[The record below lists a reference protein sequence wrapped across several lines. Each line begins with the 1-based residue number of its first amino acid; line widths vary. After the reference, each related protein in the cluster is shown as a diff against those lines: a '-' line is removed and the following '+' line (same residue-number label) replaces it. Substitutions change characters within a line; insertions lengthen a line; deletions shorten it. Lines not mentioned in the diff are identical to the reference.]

1 MISRRRFIAISAAA
15 GLASPARATAAV
27 RWSGI
32 ALGAEATLTLDG
44 PEEIARPALDAAL
57 TEIRKLESYF
67 SLYDPDSV
75 LSRLNR
81 DGAIDAAPPEFL
93 HLFKQIDRIHAQ
105 TGGLFDPTIQ
115 GPWAALA
122 RSDLRSEWGFVGWTH
137 VQRLDAGGVRLFNG
151 QQITLNGIAQGYI
164 TDRVVEVLKN
174 HGLTDAF
181 VDIGEQSAIG
191 APRRLA
197 LEDPA
202 ADRVGTVTLRNT
214 AIATSS
220 PMATPL
226 AGRGH
231 ILHPKGPNQP
241 LRWSTV
247 SVEATSATLADG
259 LSTALCLADLPRIRR
274 IKGISGVRRIL
285 LVDPGGDVRTL

>member
-1 MISRRRFIAISAAA
+1 MITRRRLIAISAAA
-15 GLASPARATAAV
+15 ALPSATRAAAPV

-44 PEEIARPALDAAL
+44 PEETARPALDAAL
-57 TEIRKLESYF
+57 SEIRRLESYF
-67 SLYDPDSV
+67 SLYDPDSI

-81 DGAIDAAPPEFL
+81 DGAINEAPREF
-93 HLFKQIDRIHAQ
+93 HDLFSHIDRIHTQ

-122 RSDLRSEWGFVGWTH
+122 RRELRDEWGYVGWRY
-137 VQRLDAGGVRLFNG
+137 VQTRGSRGFRLINN
-151 QQITLNGIAQGYI
+151 QQMTLNGIAQGYI
-164 TDRVVEVLKN
+164 TDRVVAVLKD

-191 APRRLA
+191 LPRRLG
-197 LEDPA
+197 LEDPVQGQ
-202 ADRVGTVTLRNT
+202 VGTVTLRNT

-226 AGRGH
+226 ADHGH
-231 ILHPKGPNQP
+231 ILHPESPSWSP
-241 LRWSTV
+241 RWSTV

-259 LSTALCLADLPRIRR
+259 LSTALCLAEMPRIRR
-274 IKGISGVRRIL
+274 LRGLHGVRRIL
-285 LVDPGGDVRTL
+285 LVDLDGNVRTA